1 MREGAR
7 PEHKP
12 KLPPSDM
19 FLVRTLVST
28 PKKNPITIGSDL
40 QMRSPLFLAL
50 MKGLDGDDTIVR
62 ALGAVQLK
70 MATEYFLTYG
80 VTLYCLRGGA
90 AAADTA
96 ASPACVLA
104 F

>member
-1 MREGAR
+1 
-7 PEHKP
+7 
-12 KLPPSDM
+12 
-19 FLVRTLVST
+19 
-28 PKKNPITIGSDL
+28 
-40 QMRSPLFLAL
+40 

>member
-1 MREGAR
+1 
-7 PEHKP
+7 
-12 KLPPSDM
+12 
-19 FLVRTLVST
+19 
-28 PKKNPITIGSDL
+28 
-40 QMRSPLFLAL
+40 MRSPLFLAL